1 MEKLISQKPDAR
13 IRVANILLSLW
24 LITIIITCLVLV
36 HFQTLDGFIIRTDF
50 PAFYTGSR
58 MVIEGVRDNFYN
70 YPTQI
75 SIQKKFFPLFSIEHY
90 HPFRNPPFYAL
101 ALTPIG
107 LLAPHISYILSFFLN
122 IAIAGL
128 LAKTLHDFFTFK
140 SISLFSFFLLLI
152 LTFYP
157 VEEAIIHTQ
166 PSILLTFILLKTYKA
181 LTKKGYFSTGLLLS
195 LLLIKLQFILFF
207 FLLLLMVRKL
217 QLVYGMALGI
227 IALSVLSTLVTGI
240 YGLINYSKFLLYIN
254 SWQDSY
260 MLSKYSMHTLRGFCD
275 VFFRS
280 SNHIFYYPTFFIL
293 IAATLYFMISIIKVK
308 KHDNVLMLQWSALIL
323 STLLLS
329 PFAHLP
335 DLSFLIVSN
344 ALTLMWILKYKSS
357 RVFTVTIYGLFL
369 QYTVIFFNTFFS
381 ESFNIKISVLFMLSN
396 LWFIYYLTQKRSE
409 TKSLQP

>member
-1 MEKLISQKPDAR
+1 
-13 IRVANILLSLW
+13 
-24 LITIIITCLVLV
+24 
-36 HFQTLDGFIIRTDF
+36 
-50 PAFYTGSR
+50 
-58 MVIEGVRDNFYN
+58 
-70 YPTQI
+70 
-75 SIQKKFFPLFSIEHY
+75 
-90 HPFRNPPFYAL
+90 
-101 ALTPIG
+101 
-107 LLAPHISYILSFFLN
+107 
-122 IAIAGL
+122 
-128 LAKTLHDFFTFK
+128 
-140 SISLFSFFLLLI
+140 
-152 LTFYP
+152 
-157 VEEAIIHTQ
+157 
-166 PSILLTFILLKTYKA
+166 
-181 LTKKGYFSTGLLLS
+181 
-195 LLLIKLQFILFF
+195 
-207 FLLLLMVRKL
+207 
-217 QLVYGMALGI
+217 MALGI